1 MIYFGMFLSIFAA
14 FLIYYG
20 LTGRWYH
27 PDSIVGKWCDK
38 YIAWKQCREVV
49 RLMRKIERQRE
60 HVTNDPTSTD
70 LAVQTMNEYELRP
83 VYAGLTRRDW
93 IRLIL
98 AVYAIG
104 TFVVIQI
111 MVNRENAGG

>member
-1 MIYFGMFLSIFAA
+1 
-14 FLIYYG
+14 
-20 LTGRWYH
+20 
-27 PDSIVGKWCDK
+27 
-38 YIAWKQCREVV
+38 
-49 RLMRKIERQRE
+49 
-60 HVTNDPTSTD
+60 
-70 LAVQTMNEYELRP
+70 MNEYELRP
-83 VYAGLTRRDW
+83 VYAGFTRRDW